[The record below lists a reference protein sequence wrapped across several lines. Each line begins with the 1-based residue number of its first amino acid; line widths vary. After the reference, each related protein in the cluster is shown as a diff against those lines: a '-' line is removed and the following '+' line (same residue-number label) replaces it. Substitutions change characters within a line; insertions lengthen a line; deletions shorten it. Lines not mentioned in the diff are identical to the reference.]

1 MCAISL
7 TVAALALQLAS
18 PAAPSP
24 GPVPNQAPRVVAR
37 TYGVMGTEATFSL
50 WTTDDAAAT
59 DRAFTA
65 AYEEIRRVEQL
76 MTDWEHPGEPESDVI
91 RINKAAGKSAVRVS
105 AETIVVIQTSLDMS
119 RRSEGTFDITFAAMR
134 GLWKFDEDM
143 DRTLPSKD
151 EVERRRK
158 LINWRDVIVDAKART
173 VKLRRA
179 GMRIGLGGIAKGYA
193 VDRVAAVLRAAG
205 YQDFMVQAGGDLYV
219 SGRKGAANWMV
230 GVRDPRGG
238 PRDII
243 ARMPIENR
251 AFSTAGDYER
261 SFVFGGRRYHHIIDP
276 RTGFPATASRAV
288 TIFAPNAFL
297 ADALDDAVFILGP
310 EKGLALVASYPDC
323 GALIVDAN
331 NKVWTSPTLEGKL
344 QRTAAPHDGI

>member
-1 MCAISL
+1 MCAITL
-7 TVAALALQLAS
+7 TAAALALQLAS
-18 PAAPSP
+18 AATD
-24 GPVPNQAPRVVAR
+24 GGAAPNQAPRVVSR

-65 AYEEIRRVEQL
+65 AYEEIRRVERL

-205 YQDFMVQAGGDLYV
+205 YQNFMVQAGGDLFV
-219 SGRKGAANWMV
+219 SGRKGAVNWMV

-261 SFVFGGRRYHHIIDP
+261 SFVFGGKRYHHIIDP